1 MPRVKFNILPSDATT
16 AWGYQIEQTSEG
28 VFGEVPQGL
37 VELEVSA
44 GRIQAPAKVEKEVVK
59 AAEVAVVDNSQ
70 TAQDVIENGS
80 GKRGRKAK
88 E

>member
-16 AWGYQIEQTSEG
+16 AWGYQIEQTAEG
-28 VFGEVPQGL
+28 VFGDVPQDL

-44 GRIQAPAKVEKEVVK
+44 GRIQAPAKIEKEIVKTVEVV
-59 AAEVAVVDNSQ
+59 EENLQ